1 MAYPTKYNMG
11 YPRLAAVMCR
21 LGATDEDLAEGF
33 GVAVST
39 LNVWKKRHAGFAEA
53 LRESKGAAD
62 EAVERSLFERAT
74 GFVHEEVHVSTYQG
88 QVTLTPVRK
97 QYAPE
102 VSAAVFWL
110 KNRRPERW
118 REKASEAPGG
128 GAREGLEG
136 VMERIRGRQITND

>member
-1 MAYPTKYNMG
+1 MSYPNM
-11 YPRLAAVMCR
+11 AAVMCR
-21 LGATDEDLAEGF
+21 LGATDEDLAEAF

-39 LNVWKKRHAGFAEA
+39 LNGWRKRHAGFAEA
-53 LRESKGAAD
+53 LRAGKGVAD

-118 REKASEAPGG
+118 REKAEAAGG
-128 GAREGLEG
+128 GVREGLEG